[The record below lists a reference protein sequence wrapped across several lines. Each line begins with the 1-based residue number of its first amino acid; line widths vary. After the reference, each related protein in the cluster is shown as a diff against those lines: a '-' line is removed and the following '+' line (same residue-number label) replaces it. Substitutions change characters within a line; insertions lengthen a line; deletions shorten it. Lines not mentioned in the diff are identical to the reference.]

1 MNVKRQKRYIGIF
14 LVKEYVMNIYG
25 ITVVTLTIPDEV
37 SGRLENV
44 TATTKLFRSKSKME
58 IYLEE
63 LDLTDNDEV
72 FTFEEE
78 V

>member
-1 MNVKRQKRYIGIF
+1 MNV
-14 LVKEYVMNIYG
+14 YG
-25 ITVVTLTIPDEV
+25 VTVVTLTIPDEI

-44 TATTKLFRSKSKME
+44 DSRTRLFKSKAKME

-72 FTFEEE
+72 FTFEDE

>member
-1 MNVKRQKRYIGIF
+1 
-14 LVKEYVMNIYG
+14 MNIYG